1 MYPKSIQKLIDLF
14 SKFPTVGPRTAS
26 RFVFYLTKL
35 PLDKFEELSSSLQDL
50 KKNIKICS
58 FCFDAFDPST
68 EASTELSR
76 MSSGQE
82 NLCPICKDNSR
93 DREFLCIIEKEA
105 DLESI
110 EKIKKYKGL
119 YFILGGTISL
129 KKDNKKIRTPGK
141 AGNLDSLGYKYNL
154 EFRIEELK
162 QRIKEN
168 DFKEIIIATNP
179 TPEGEVTG
187 LFIERELKPFNIK
200 TTHLGRGLPIGGEL
214 EYADPDTLSSSLD
227 SRK

>member
-14 SKFPTVGPRTAS
+14 SKFPTVGPKTAS

-35 PLDKFEELSSSLQDL
+35 PQDKFEELSSSLQNL
-50 KKNIKICS
+50 RKNIKICS
-58 FCFDAFDPST
+58 FCFDTFEDS
-68 EASTELSR
+68 EEK
-76 MSSGQE
+76 
-82 NLCPICKDNSR
+82 LCPICKNRSR
-93 DREFLCIIEKEA
+93 NRELLCIIEKEA

-119 YFILGGTISL
+119 YFILGGTISF
-129 KKDNKKIRTPGK
+129 KKNDKK
-141 AGNLDSLGYKYNL
+141 N
-154 EFRIEELK
+154 FRIEELK

-168 DFKEIIIATNP
+168 SFKEIIIATNP
-179 TPEGEVTG
+179 TPEGEATS

>member
-35 PLDKFEELSSSLQDL
+35 SQDKFEELSSSIQDL
-50 KKNIKICS
+50 RKNIKICS
-58 FCFDAFDPST
+58 FCFDAFEDS
-68 EASTELSR
+68 E
-76 MSSGQE
+76 E
-82 NLCPICKDNSR
+82 NLCPICRDKSR
-93 DREFLCIIEKEA
+93 NRELLCIIEKEA

-129 KKDNKKIRTPGK
+129 KRNKKK
-141 AGNLDSLGYKYNL
+141 L
-154 EFRIEELK
+154 RIEELK
-162 QRIKEN
+162 ERIKEN

-179 TPEGEVTG
+179 TPEGEATG
-187 LFIERELKPFNIK
+187 LFIERELKPKPGFTEKPGFKI
-200 TTHLGRGLPIGGEL
+200 THLGRGLPIGGEL